1 MMKSLLKNLL
11 VAAPVKALVATLC
24 VALCAAVSCRTAH
37 EGPAYLDKSLSAEE
51 RAADLLGRLTLEEKG
66 ILMKNKSEA
75 VPRLGIKAYNWWNE
89 ALHGVARNGSATVFP
104 QPVGLA
110 ASFDEP
116 LIYEVFT
123 AVSDEARVKNRLATA
138 EGDPD
143 IYQGLTF
150 WTPNINLF
158 RDPRWGRGM
167 ETYGEDPYLTGQ
179 LGMAV
184 VRGLQ
189 GNPQNKIQKAHAC
202 AKHFAVHSGPEPLRH
217 TFNATCSDRDLHET
231 YLPAFKDLVTKAG
244 VEEVMAAYNAFR
256 GKPCAVNDYLLDTLL
271 RGEWGYKGLITTDCH
286 GIEDLYT
293 NHHWS
298 KDVPAAISAAL
309 KTGIDLECGNHFQH
323 FPEAVAR
330 GDIDEATIDRALL
343 RLLTARF
350 RLGEMDGESPW
361 DNLPEDIVEGPEH
374 LKLARKIARES
385 LVLLQNRDAVLPLP
399 ADARVALIGPNR
411 NNEEMMWGNYN
422 PVPHET
428 VTLLEGLQER
438 FPDLRSFDACG
449 IADTLIA
456 PGTGTRVMTQKNLME
471 NLSGVDYVIFAGGIS
486 ARFEGEEM
494 KVEVPGFG
502 GGDRSSIELPPVQ
515 RQMLQWLREAGK
527 KVILVN
533 FSGSAMGLEPETET
547 CDAILQAWYPGQEG
561 GHAIADVLL
570 GDCSPS
576 GKLPVTFYK
585 NVDQLPPFEDYAL
598 EGRTYRFFRDEP
610 LFPFGFGLGY
620 SPVEI
625 TGTSLKGVNTR
636 GLKRNACVEVTLA
649 NRGGREQDEV
659 VQLYLRR
666 PDDPAGPQKTLRG
679 FVRTGIA
686 PGSSATVR
694 IPLDRETFLW
704 WDAASGRMQPLPGAY
719 ELLVGTSS
727 RDRDLTV
734 IPITL

>member
-1 MMKSLLKNLL
+1 MKLYYQFVLLF
-11 VAAPVKALVATLC
+11 ALA
-24 VALCAAVSCRTAH
+24 AAVSCRTVH
-37 EGPAYLDKSLSAEE
+37 EGPAYLDKSLTAEE

-66 ILMKNKSEA
+66 ALMKNRSVA
-75 VPRLGIKAYNWWNE
+75 VPRLGIHAYNWWNE

-104 QPVGLA
+104 QPIGMA

-123 AVSDEARVKNRLATA
+123 SVSDEARVKNRLAEM

-189 GNPQNKIQKAHAC
+189 GDPSNKVLKAHAC

-217 TFNATCSDRDLHET
+217 TFNATCSERDLHET
-231 YLPAFKDLVTKAG
+231 YLPAFKDLVTKAD
-244 VEEVMAAYNAFR
+244 VQEVMAAYNAFR
-256 GKPCAVNDYLLDTLL
+256 GKPCAVNDYLIDTLL
-271 RGEWGYKGLITTDCH
+271 REEWGFKGIITTDCH

-298 KDVPAAISAAL
+298 KDTLAAISDAVNN
-309 KTGIDLECGNHFQH
+309 GIDLECGNHFQH
-323 FPEAVAR
+323 LAEAVAR
-330 GDIDEATIDRALL
+330 GDEDEAHIDRALL

-350 RLGEMDGESPW
+350 RLGEMDRESPW
-361 DNLPEDIVEGPEH
+361 DNLPEEMVEGPEH
-374 LKLARKIARES
+374 LALARRMARES

-411 NNEEMMWGNYN
+411 DNVEMMWGNYN
-422 PVPHET
+422 PVPHKT
-428 VTLLEGLQER
+428 VTLLQGLQER
-438 FPDLRSFDACG
+438 FPNLRSFDACG

-456 PGTGTRVMTQKNLME
+456 PGTGTRVITQKNLME
-471 NLSGVDYVIFAGGIS
+471 NLCGVDYVIFAGGIS

-502 GGDRSSIELPPVQ
+502 GGDRSSLELPAVQ
-515 RQMLQWLREAGK
+515 RQMLQWLREGGK

-533 FSGSAMGLEPETET
+533 FSGSAMGLVPETES

-570 GDCSPS
+570 GDYSPS
-576 GKLPVTFYK
+576 GKLPVTFYQ
-585 NVDQLPPFEDYAL
+585 NVDQLPPFEDYAM
-598 EGRTYRFFRDEP
+598 EGHTYRFFRGEA

-620 SPVEI
+620 APVELSDI
-625 TGTSLKGVNTR
+625 RLKGVSAR
-636 GLKRNACVEVTLA
+636 GLRRNACVEVTLA
-649 NRGGREQDEV
+649 NRGSCEQDEV
-659 VQLYLRR
+659 LQLYLRR
-666 PDDPAGPQKTLRG
+666 NDDPDGPLKTLRG
-679 FVRTGIA
+679 FVRVKTQ
-686 PGSSATVR
+686 PGKTVKACL
-694 IPLDRETFLW
+694 PLSDETFSW
-704 WDAASGRMQPLPGAY
+704 WDPDSQRMRPLHGDY

-727 RDRDLTV
+727 RPEDLQA
-734 IPITL
+734 IPVTF

>member
-1 MMKSLLKNLL
+1 MKLYYQFVLLF
-11 VAAPVKALVATLC
+11 ALT
-24 VALCAAVSCRTAH
+24 AAVSCRTVH
-37 EGPAYLDKSLSAEE
+37 EGPAYLDKSLPAEE

-66 ILMKNKSEA
+66 ALMKNRSVA
-75 VPRLGIKAYNWWNE
+75 VPRLGIHAYNWWNE

-104 QPVGLA
+104 QPIGMA

-123 AVSDEARVKNRLATA
+123 SVSDEARVKNRLAEM

-167 ETYGEDPYLTGQ
+167 ETYGEDPYLTGR

-189 GNPQNKIQKAHAC
+189 GDPKNKVLKAHAC

-217 TFNATCSDRDLHET
+217 TFNATCSERDLHET
-231 YLPAFKDLVTKAG
+231 YLPAFKDLVTKAD
-244 VEEVMAAYNAFR
+244 VQEVMAAYNAFR
-256 GKPCAVNDYLLDTLL
+256 GKPCAVNDYLIDTLL
-271 RGEWGYKGLITTDCH
+271 REEWGFKGIITTDCH

-298 KDVPAAISAAL
+298 KDTLAAISDAVNN
-309 KTGIDLECGNHFQH
+309 GIDLECGNHFQH
-323 FPEAVAR
+323 LAEAVAR
-330 GDIDEATIDRALL
+330 GDEDEAHIDRALL

-350 RLGEMDGESPW
+350 RLGEMDRESPW
-361 DNLPEDIVEGPEH
+361 DNLPEEMVEGPEH
-374 LKLARKIARES
+374 LALARRMARES

-411 NNEEMMWGNYN
+411 DNVEMMWGNYN
-422 PVPHET
+422 PVPHKT
-428 VTLLEGLQER
+428 VTLLQGLQER
-438 FPDLRSFDACG
+438 FPNLRSFDACG

-456 PGTGTRVMTQKNLME
+456 PGTGTRIITQKNLME
-471 NLSGVDYVIFAGGIS
+471 NLCGVDYVIFAGGIS

-502 GGDRSSIELPPVQ
+502 GGDRSSLELPAIQ
-515 RQMLQWLREAGK
+515 RQMLQWLREGGK

-533 FSGSAMGLEPETET
+533 FSGSAMGLVPETDS

-570 GDCSPS
+570 GDYSPS
-576 GKLPVTFYK
+576 GKLPVTFYR
-585 NVDQLPPFEDYAL
+585 NVDQLPPFEDYAM
-598 EGRTYRFFRDEP
+598 EGHTYRFFRGEA

-620 SPVEI
+620 APVELSDI
-625 TGTSLKGVNTR
+625 RLKGVSAR
-636 GLKRNACVEVTLA
+636 GLRRNACVEVTLA
-649 NRGGREQDEV
+649 NRGDCEQDEV
-659 VQLYLRR
+659 LQLYLRR
-666 PDDPAGPQKTLRG
+666 NDDPDGPLKTLRG
-679 FVRTGIA
+679 FVRVKTQ
-686 PGSSATVR
+686 PGKTVKACL
-694 IPLDRETFLW
+694 PLSDETFSW
-704 WDAASGRMQPLPGAY
+704 WDPAIRRMRPLAGDY

-727 RDRDLTV
+727 RPEDLQA
-734 IPITL
+734 IPVTF

>member
-1 MMKSLLKNLL
+1 MKSLLKYL
-11 VAAPVKALVATLC
+11 PVL
-24 VALCAAVSCRTAH
+24 ALCAAVSCRTAH
-37 EGPAYLDKSLSAEE
+37 EGPAYLDKSLPAEE
-51 RAADLLGRLTLEEKG
+51 RAADLLKRLTLEEKG
-66 ILMKNKSEA
+66 TLMKNQSEA

-104 QPVGLA
+104 QPVGMA

-116 LIYEVFT
+116 LLYEVFT
-123 AVSDEARVKNRLATA
+123 VVSDEARVKNRLAA
-138 EGDPD
+138 MEGGPD

-189 GNPQNKIQKAHAC
+189 GNPKNNIQKAHAC

-217 TFNATCSDRDLHET
+217 TFNATCSERDLHET

-256 GKPCAVNDYLLDTLL
+256 GKPCAVNDYLIDTLL
-271 RGEWGYKGLITTDCH
+271 RKEWGFKGIITTDCH

-298 KDVPAAISAAL
+298 KDTLAAISDAVNN
-309 KTGIDLECGNHFQH
+309 GIDLECGNHFQ
-323 FPEAVAR
+323 F
-330 GDIDEATIDRALL
+330 

-350 RLGEMDGESPW
+350 RLGEMDRESPW
-361 DNLPEDIVEGPEH
+361 DNLPEEIVESPAH
-374 LKLARKIARES
+374 LELARKMARES
-385 LVLLQNRDAVLPLP
+385 LVLLQNRNDVLPLP
-399 ADARVALIGPNR
+399 EDARVALIGPNR
-411 NNEEMMWGNYN
+411 DNVEMMWGNYN
-422 PVPHET
+422 PVPHKT

-456 PGTGTRVMTQKNLME
+456 PGIGTRVMTQKNLME
-471 NLSGVDYVIFAGGIS
+471 NLGGVDYVIFAGGIS

-502 GGDRSSIELPPVQ
+502 GGDRSSIELPAIQ
-515 RQMLQWLREAGK
+515 RQVLQWLREGGK
-527 KVILVN
+527 KVIL
-533 FSGSAMGLEPETET
+533 
-547 CDAILQAWYPGQEG
+547 ILQAWYPGQEG
-561 GHAIADVLL
+561 GHAIVDVLL
-570 GDCSPS
+570 GDYSPS
-576 GKLPVTFYK
+576 GKLPVTFYQ
-585 NVDQLPPFEDYAL
+585 NVDQLPPFEDYAM
-598 EGRTYRFFRDEP
+598 EGHTYRFFRGEP

-620 SPVEI
+620 TPVDL
-625 TGTSLKGVNTR
+625 SDVRLKGMDAK
-636 GLKRNACVEVTLA
+636 GLHHNACVEVTLT
-649 NRGGREQDEV
+649 NRGDREQDEV
-659 VQLYLRR
+659 IQLYLRR

-679 FVRTGIA
+679 FVRVKTQ
-686 PGSSATVR
+686 PGKTVKAR
-694 IPLDRETFLW
+694 LPLSDETFNW
-704 WDAASGRMQPLPGAY
+704 WDPAIRRMRPLSGDY

-727 RDRDLTV
+727 RNQDLKVLPVTF
-734 IPITL
+734 